1 VQKSLS
7 LSLSL
12 SPKPSLRDGEKESI
26 GAHFLRL
33 WADRRKGKRERAT
46 RVVEFALDG
55 EKWILACLNPIQF
68 NAAFTYF

>member
-1 VQKSLS
+1 
-7 LSLSL
+7 
-12 SPKPSLRDGEKESI
+12 
-26 GAHFLRL
+26 LRL

-55 EKWILACLNPIQF
+55 EKWILACLDPIQF